1 MTLKPGTYRMGE
13 EAISVCERYGLPP
26 RELIPWL
33 AGEMEN
39 AKRRAEAAEALKDAV
54 RGIVKVEGVKL
65 DEQTLTGLMGVL
77 NEMLKEL
84 RGMKGGK
91 PE

>member
-1 MTLKPGTYRMGE
+1 
-13 EAISVCERYGLPP
+13 
-26 RELIPWL
+26 
-33 AGEMEN
+33 
-39 AKRRAEAAEALKDAV
+39 
-54 RGIVKVEGVKL
+54 VKVEGVKL